1 MSHKECLYNPFIAI
15 IITTI
20 INHRHHHHDRH
31 HHHPFSVHV
40 ICFRLSSTNW
50 KGFPEASI
58 KAQDTCLFSKS
69 EKNNTIELTSF
80 YMYLSVPRIQV
91 QPGRDSS
98 QVSATASR
106 SERFS
111 RMPQQMIQQAAH
123 LGFRYGQTNA
133 SRHSQTNARAHYGAN
148 EATQTNIHF
157 GSIG

>member
-1 MSHKECLYNPFIAI
+1 M
-15 IITTI
+15 
-20 INHRHHHHDRH
+20 
-31 HHHPFSVHV
+31 
-40 ICFRLSSTNW
+40 LSILSMFDQL
-50 KGFPEASI
+50 KGFPVASI
-58 KAQDTCLFSKS
+58 KAQDRCLFSKWEENS
-69 EKNNTIELTSF
+69 TIQL
-80 YMYLSVPRIQV
+80 YMYLSVPRTHA
-91 QPGRDSS
+91 QPGRDGS